1 MGEHLRRG
9 RQVRTYMSHPYS
21 SHLRPHRKR
30 SAFTQ
35 SEIAFL
41 LGHALA
47 SSVSRYETG
56 TREPDLRTAFAYQI
70 IFDADARELFAT
82 VYQEVINAVS
92 ERAAELAK
100 RTAAGRLDTRAQF
113 KIERLRAL
121 MARAG
126 DPASNI

>member
-1 MGEHLRRG
+1 MRFETIGQHLREVEV
-9 RQVRTYMSHPYS
+9 QTYMSHSYS

-41 LGHALA
+41 LGHALP
-47 SSVSRYETG
+47 STVSRYETG

-70 IFDADARELFAT
+70 IFDADARELFGA
-82 VYQEVINAVS
+82 VYREMVDAVS

-100 RTAAGRLDTRAQF
+100 RTTEGRLDTRA
-113 KIERLRAL
+113 
-121 MARAG
+121 
-126 DPASNI
+126 